1 MKNKF
6 PLLIISIL
14 ILMGCASNEKEEA
27 EPPEVQLYRMA
38 QDRINAKNFLGAVD
52 SLARIERFYPFGVY
66 AEQARADL
74 IYAHYMSGD
83 FDQAYAASEKFI
95 RLYPRNTNVDYAYFM
110 KGMTG
115 YYADEG
121 LLGNIFSLSLAK
133 RDITGAM
140 QSYADLT
147 EFLIRYPESEYID
160 AARERL
166 IFLRN
171 LIASSELDGAEY
183 YLKRGAYL
191 AALNRANYVL
201 KNIPNS
207 TEKQRALDI
216 MKKSFIIIIP
226 CTFIEIIA
234 KRVTLCFT
242 EIMLRIV

>member
-6 PLLIISIL
+6 LLLSLSIL
-14 ILMGCASNEKEEA
+14 ILMGCASNEKEDA
-27 EPPEVQLYRMA
+27 EPPEVQLYRLA
-38 QDRINAKNFLGAVD
+38 QDRINAQNYLGAVD
-52 SLARIERFYPFGVY
+52 SLVRIERFYPFGVY

-83 FDQAYAASEKFI
+83 YDQAYAASEKFI

-121 LLGNIFSLSLAK
+121 LLGILFSLSLAK
-133 RDITGAM
+133 RDISGAM

-183 YLKRGAYL
+183 YMKRGAYL

-207 TEKQRALDI
+207 TETQRALDI
-216 MKKSFIIIIP
+216 MKKSFI
-226 CTFIEIIA
+226 ELGYEEYA
-234 KRVTLCFT
+234 EKVSSVEALN
-242 EIMLRIV
+242 

>member
-6 PLLIISIL
+6 PLLIVSIL

-38 QDRINAKNFLGAVD
+38 QDRINAQNYLGAVD

-83 FDQAYAASEKFI
+83 YDQAYAASEKFI

-121 LLGNIFSLSLAK
+121 LLGNLFSLSLAK
-133 RDITGAM
+133 RDISGAM

-183 YLKRGAYL
+183 YMKRGAYL

-207 TEKQRALDI
+207 TETQRALDI
-216 MKKSFIIIIP
+216 MKKSFI
-226 CTFIEIIA
+226 ELGYEEYA
-234 KRVTLCFT
+234 EKVSSVEALN
-242 EIMLRIV
+242 

>member
-1 MKNKF
+1 
-6 PLLIISIL
+6 
-14 ILMGCASNEKEEA
+14 MGCASIEIEDA
-27 EPPEVQLYRMA
+27 EPPEVQLYRLA
-38 QDRINAKNFLGAVD
+38 QDRINAQNYLGAVD

-83 FDQAYAASEKFI
+83 YDQAYAASEKFI

-115 YYADEG
+115 YYADDG
-121 LLGNIFSLSLAK
+121 LLGNLFSLSLAK
-133 RDITGAM
+133 RDISGAM

-171 LIASSELDGAEY
+171 LIAS
-183 YLKRGAYL
+183 
-191 AALNRANYVL
+191 
-201 KNIPNS
+201 
-207 TEKQRALDI
+207 
-216 MKKSFIIIIP
+216 
-226 CTFIEIIA
+226 A
-234 KRVTLCFT
+234 KINPDC
-242 EIMLRIV
+242 

>member
-6 PLLIISIL
+6 FILLISVM
-14 ILMGCASNEKEEA
+14 ILMSCASTEQDEA
-27 EPPEVQLYRMA
+27 EPAEVILYRMA
-38 QDRINAKNFLGAVD
+38 QDRMNAQNYMGAVE

-74 IYAHYMSGD
+74 IYAHYMTGD
-83 FDQAYAASEKFI
+83 YDQAYAASEKFI
-95 RLYPRNTNVDYAYFM
+95 RLYPRNTNIDYAYFM

-115 YYADEG
+115 YYADDG

-133 RDITGAM
+133 RDISGAM

-160 AARERL
+160 SARERL

-183 YLKRGAYL
+183 YMKRGAYL
-191 AALNRANYVL
+191 AALKRANYVL

-207 TEKQRALDI
+207 TETERALDI
-216 MKKSFIIIIP
+216 MKRSFIELGYEEYAEKISSVEVIN
-226 CTFIEIIA
+226 
-234 KRVTLCFT
+234 
-242 EIMLRIV
+242 

>member
-6 PLLIISIL
+6 FILVISAM
-14 ILMGCASNEKEEA
+14 ILMSCASTEQDENEPA
-27 EPPEVQLYRMA
+27 EVILYRMA
-38 QDRINAKNFLGAVD
+38 QDRINAQNYMGAVE

-74 IYAHYMSGD
+74 IYAHYMTGD
-83 FDQAYAASEKFI
+83 YDQAYAASEKFI
-95 RLYPRNTNVDYAYFM
+95 RLYPRNTNIDYAYFM

-115 YYADEG
+115 YYADDG

-133 RDITGAM
+133 RDTSGAM

-160 AARERL
+160 SARERL

-171 LIASSELDGAEY
+171 LIASSELDGADY
-183 YLKRGAYL
+183 YMKRGAYL

-207 TEKQRALDI
+207 TETERALDI
-216 MKKSFIIIIP
+216 MRRSFIELGYEDYAEKISIV
-226 CTFIEIIA
+226 E
-234 KRVTLCFT
+234 VTN
-242 EIMLRIV
+242 

>member
-1 MKNKF
+1 M
-6 PLLIISIL
+6 
-14 ILMGCASNEKEEA
+14 ILMSCASTEQDEA
-27 EPPEVQLYRMA
+27 EPAEVILYRMA
-38 QDRINAKNFLGAVD
+38 QDRMNAQNFMGAVE

-74 IYAHYMSGD
+74 IYAHYMTGD
-83 FDQAYAASEKFI
+83 YDQAYAASEKFI
-95 RLYPRNTNVDYAYFM
+95 RLYPRNTNIDYAYFM

-115 YYADEG
+115 YYADDG

-133 RDITGAM
+133 RDISGAM

-160 AARERL
+160 SARERL

-183 YLKRGAYL
+183 YMKRGAYL
-191 AALNRANYVL
+191 AALKRANYVL

-207 TEKQRALDI
+207 TETERALDI
-216 MKKSFIIIIP
+216 MKRSFIELGYEEYAEKISSVEVIN
-226 CTFIEIIA
+226 
-234 KRVTLCFT
+234 
-242 EIMLRIV
+242 

>member
-6 PLLIISIL
+6 LILFFSI
-14 ILMGCASNEKEEA
+14 IVLMGCASNEKENA
-27 EPPEVQLYRMA
+27 EPPEVQLYRLA
-38 QDRINAKNFLGAVD
+38 QDRINAQNYLGAVD
-52 SLARIERFYPFGVY
+52 SLVRIERFYPFGVY

-83 FDQAYAASEKFI
+83 YDQAYAASEKFI

-121 LLGNIFSLSLAK
+121 LLGNLFSLSLAK
-133 RDITGAM
+133 RDISGAM

-183 YLKRGAYL
+183 YMKRGAYL

-207 TEKQRALDI
+207 TETQRALDI
-216 MKKSFIIIIP
+216 MKKSFI
-226 CTFIEIIA
+226 ELGYEEYA
-234 KRVTLCFT
+234 EKVSSVEALN
-242 EIMLRIV
+242 

>member
-6 PLLIISIL
+6 PLLIVSIL

-83 FDQAYAASEKFI
+83 YDQAYAASEKFI

-201 KNIPNS
+201 RNIPNS

-216 MKKSFIIIIP
+216 MKKSFI
-226 CTFIEIIA
+226 ELGYEEYA
-234 KRVTLCFT
+234 EKVSSVEALN
-242 EIMLRIV
+242 

>member
-6 PLLIISIL
+6 LILFFSIL
-14 ILMGCASNEKEEA
+14 VLMGCASNEKEDA
-27 EPPEVQLYRMA
+27 EPPEVQLYRLA
-38 QDRINAKNFLGAVD
+38 QDRINAQNYLGAVD
-52 SLARIERFYPFGVY
+52 SLVRIERFYPFGVY

-83 FDQAYAASEKFI
+83 YDQAYAASEKFI

-121 LLGNIFSLSLAK
+121 LLGNLFSLSLAK
-133 RDITGAM
+133 RDISGAM

-207 TEKQRALDI
+207 TETQRALDI
-216 MKKSFIIIIP
+216 MKKSFI
-226 CTFIEIIA
+226 ELGYEEYA
-234 KRVTLCFT
+234 EKVSSVEALN
-242 EIMLRIV
+242 

>member
-38 QDRINAKNFLGAVD
+38 QDRINAQNYLGAVD

-140 QSYADLT
+140 ESYADLT

-183 YLKRGAYL
+183 YIKRGAYL

-216 MKKSFIIIIP
+216 MKKSFI
-226 CTFIEIIA
+226 ELGYEEYA
-234 KRVTLCFT
+234 EKVSSVEALN
-242 EIMLRIV
+242 

>member
-6 PLLIISIL
+6 FIL
-14 ILMGCASNEKEEA
+14 VVSVMILMSCASTESDEA
-27 EPPEVQLYRMA
+27 EPAEVILYRMA
-38 QDRINAKNFLGAVD
+38 QDRMNAQNFMGAVE

-74 IYAHYMSGD
+74 IYAHYMTGD
-83 FDQAYAASEKFI
+83 YDQAYAASEKFI
-95 RLYPRNTNVDYAYFM
+95 RLYPRNTNIDYAYFM

-115 YYADEG
+115 YYADDG
-121 LLGNIFSLSLAK
+121 LLGNLFSLSLAK
-133 RDITGAM
+133 RDISGAM

-160 AARERL
+160 SARERL

-171 LIASSELDGAEY
+171 LIASSELDGADY
-183 YLKRGAYL
+183 YMKRGAYL

-207 TEKQRALDI
+207 TETERALDI
-216 MKKSFIIIIP
+216 MRRSFIELGYEEYAEKISSVEVIN
-226 CTFIEIIA
+226 
-234 KRVTLCFT
+234 
-242 EIMLRIV
+242 

>member
-6 PLLIISIL
+6 PLLVISIL

-121 LLGNIFSLSLAK
+121 LLGNIFSLSLSK

-216 MKKSFIIIIP
+216 MKKSFI
-226 CTFIEIIA
+226 ELGYEEYA
-234 KRVTLCFT
+234 EKVSSVEALN
-242 EIMLRIV
+242 

>member
-6 PLLIISIL
+6 LILFFSIL
-14 ILMGCASNEKEEA
+14 VLMGCASNEKEDA
-27 EPPEVQLYRMA
+27 EPPEVQLYRLA
-38 QDRINAKNFLGAVD
+38 QDRINAQNYLGAVD
-52 SLARIERFYPFGVY
+52 SLVRIERFYPFGVY

-83 FDQAYAASEKFI
+83 YDQAYAASEKFI

-121 LLGNIFSLSLAK
+121 LLGNLFSLSLAK
-133 RDITGAM
+133 RDISGAM

-183 YLKRGAYL
+183 YMKRGAYL

-201 KNIPNS
+201 KLSLIH
-207 TEKQRALDI
+207 I
-216 MKKSFIIIIP
+216 
-226 CTFIEIIA
+226 
-234 KRVTLCFT
+234 
-242 EIMLRIV
+242 

>member
-6 PLLIISIL
+6 LLLSLSIL
-14 ILMGCASNEKEEA
+14 ILIGCASNEKEDA
-27 EPPEVQLYRMA
+27 EPPEVQLYRLA
-38 QDRINAKNFLGAVD
+38 QDRINAQNYLGAVD

-83 FDQAYAASEKFI
+83 YDQAYAASEKFI

-115 YYADEG
+115 YYADDG
-121 LLGNIFSLSLAK
+121 LLGNLFSLSLAK
-133 RDITGAM
+133 RDISGAM

-183 YLKRGAYL
+183 YMKRGAYL

-207 TEKQRALDI
+207 TETQRALDI
-216 MKKSFIIIIP
+216 MKKSFI
-226 CTFIEIIA
+226 ELGYEEYA
-234 KRVTLCFT
+234 EKVSSVEALN
-242 EIMLRIV
+242 

>member
-6 PLLIISIL
+6 LILFFSIL
-14 ILMGCASNEKEEA
+14 VLMGCASNEKEDA
-27 EPPEVQLYRMA
+27 EPPEVQLYRLA
-38 QDRINAKNFLGAVD
+38 QDRINAQNYLGAVD
-52 SLARIERFYPFGVY
+52 SLVRIERFYPFGVY

-83 FDQAYAASEKFI
+83 YDQAYAASEKFI

-121 LLGNIFSLSLAK
+121 LLGNLFSLSLAK
-133 RDITGAM
+133 RDIGGAM

-183 YLKRGAYL
+183 YMKRGAYL

-207 TEKQRALDI
+207 TETQRALDI
-216 MKKSFIIIIP
+216 MKKSFI
-226 CTFIEIIA
+226 ELGYEEYA
-234 KRVTLCFT
+234 EKVSSVEALN
-242 EIMLRIV
+242 

>member
-1 MKNKF
+1 MRNKF
-6 PLLIISIL
+6 LILFFSIL
-14 ILMGCASNEKEEA
+14 VLMGCASNEKEDA
-27 EPPEVQLYRMA
+27 EPPEVQLYRLA
-38 QDRINAKNFLGAVD
+38 QDRINAQNYLGAVD
-52 SLARIERFYPFGVY
+52 SLVRIERFYPFGVY

-83 FDQAYAASEKFI
+83 YDQAYAASEKFI

-121 LLGNIFSLSLAK
+121 LLGNLFSLSLAK
-133 RDITGAM
+133 RDISGAM

-183 YLKRGAYL
+183 YMKRGAYL

-207 TEKQRALDI
+207 TETQRALDI
-216 MKKSFIIIIP
+216 MKKSFI
-226 CTFIEIIA
+226 ELGYEEYA
-234 KRVTLCFT
+234 EKVSSVEALN
-242 EIMLRIV
+242 

>member
-6 PLLIISIL
+6 LLLSLSIL
-14 ILMGCASNEKEEA
+14 ILMGCASNEKEDA
-27 EPPEVQLYRMA
+27 EPPEVQLYRLA
-38 QDRINAKNFLGAVD
+38 QDRINAQNYLGAVD
-52 SLARIERFYPFGVY
+52 SLVRIERFYPFGVY

-83 FDQAYAASEKFI
+83 YDQAYAASEKFI

-121 LLGNIFSLSLAK
+121 LLGNLFSLSLAK
-133 RDITGAM
+133 RDISGAM

-183 YLKRGAYL
+183 YMKRGAYL

-207 TEKQRALDI
+207 TETQRALDI
-216 MKKSFIIIIP
+216 MKKSFI
-226 CTFIEIIA
+226 ELGYEEYA
-234 KRVTLCFT
+234 EKVSSVETLN
-242 EIMLRIV
+242 

>member
-6 PLLIISIL
+6 FILLISVM
-14 ILMGCASNEKEEA
+14 ILMSCASTEQDEA
-27 EPPEVQLYRMA
+27 EPAEVILYRMA
-38 QDRINAKNFLGAVD
+38 QDRMNAQNFMGAVE

-74 IYAHYMSGD
+74 IYAHYMTGD
-83 FDQAYAASEKFI
+83 YDQAYAASEKFI
-95 RLYPRNTNVDYAYFM
+95 RLYPRNTNIDYAYFM

-115 YYADEG
+115 YYADDG

-133 RDITGAM
+133 RDISGAM

-160 AARERL
+160 SARERL

-183 YLKRGAYL
+183 YMKRGAYL
-191 AALNRANYVL
+191 AALKRANYVL

-207 TEKQRALDI
+207 TETERALDI
-216 MKKSFIIIIP
+216 MRRSFIELGYEEYAEKISSVEVIN
-226 CTFIEIIA
+226 
-234 KRVTLCFT
+234 
-242 EIMLRIV
+242 

>member
-1 MKNKF
+1 
-6 PLLIISIL
+6 
-14 ILMGCASNEKEEA
+14 
-27 EPPEVQLYRMA
+27 MA
-38 QDRINAKNFLGAVD
+38 QDRINAQNYLGAVD

-83 FDQAYAASEKFI
+83 YDQAYAASEKFI

-121 LLGNIFSLSLAK
+121 LLGNLFSLSLAK
-133 RDITGAM
+133 RDISGAM

-183 YLKRGAYL
+183 YMKRGAYL

-207 TEKQRALDI
+207 TETQRALDI
-216 MKKSFIIIIP
+216 MKKSFI
-226 CTFIEIIA
+226 ELGYEEYA
-234 KRVTLCFT
+234 EKVSSVEALN
-242 EIMLRIV
+242 

>member
-6 PLLIISIL
+6 FILVISAMIL
-14 ILMGCASNEKEEA
+14 ISCASSDQEETEPA
-27 EPPEVQLYRMA
+27 EVLLYRMA
-38 QDRINAKNFLGAVD
+38 QDRINAQNYMGAVE

-74 IYAHYMSGD
+74 IYAHYMTGD
-83 FDQAYAASEKFI
+83 YDQAYAASEKFI
-95 RLYPRNTNVDYAYFM
+95 RLYPRNTNIDYAYFM

-115 YYADEG
+115 YYADDG
-121 LLGNIFSLSLAK
+121 LLGNLFSLSLAK
-133 RDITGAM
+133 RDTSGAM

-160 AARERL
+160 SARERL

-183 YLKRGAYL
+183 YMKRGAYL

-207 TEKQRALDI
+207 TETQRALDI
-216 MKKSFIIIIP
+216 MKRSFIELGYEDYAEKISSVEVIN
-226 CTFIEIIA
+226 
-234 KRVTLCFT
+234 
-242 EIMLRIV
+242 

>member
-6 PLLIISIL
+6 FILLISAM
-14 ILMGCASNEKEEA
+14 ILMSCASTEQDEA
-27 EPPEVQLYRMA
+27 EPAEVILYRMA
-38 QDRINAKNFLGAVD
+38 QDRMNAQNFMGAVE

-74 IYAHYMSGD
+74 IYAHYMTGD
-83 FDQAYAASEKFI
+83 YDQAYAASEKFI
-95 RLYPRNTNVDYAYFM
+95 RLYPRNTNIDYAYFM

-115 YYADEG
+115 YYADDG

-133 RDITGAM
+133 RDISGAM

-160 AARERL
+160 SARERL

-171 LIASSELDGAEY
+171 LVASSELDGAEY
-183 YLKRGAYL
+183 YMKRGAYL
-191 AALNRANYVL
+191 AALKRANYVL

-207 TEKQRALDI
+207 TETERALDI
-216 MKKSFIIIIP
+216 MKRSFIELGYEEYAEKISSVEVIN
-226 CTFIEIIA
+226 
-234 KRVTLCFT
+234 
-242 EIMLRIV
+242 

>member
-6 PLLIISIL
+6 LILFFSIL
-14 ILMGCASNEKEEA
+14 VLMGCASNEKEDN
-27 EPPEVQLYRMA
+27 EPPEVQLYRLA
-38 QDRINAKNFLGAVD
+38 QDRINAQNYLGAVD
-52 SLARIERFYPFGVY
+52 SLVRIERFYPFGVY

-83 FDQAYAASEKFI
+83 YDQAYAASEKFI

-121 LLGNIFSLSLAK
+121 LLGNLFSLSLAK
-133 RDITGAM
+133 RDISGAM

-183 YLKRGAYL
+183 YMKRGAYL

-207 TEKQRALDI
+207 TETQRALDI
-216 MKKSFIIIIP
+216 MKKSFI
-226 CTFIEIIA
+226 ELGYEEYA
-234 KRVTLCFT
+234 EKVSSVEALN
-242 EIMLRIV
+242 